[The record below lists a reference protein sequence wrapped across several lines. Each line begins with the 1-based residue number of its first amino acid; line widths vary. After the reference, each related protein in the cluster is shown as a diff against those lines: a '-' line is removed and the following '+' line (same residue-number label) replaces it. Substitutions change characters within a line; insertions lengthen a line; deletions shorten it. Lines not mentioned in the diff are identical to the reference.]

1 MQLRL
6 VRNPKGCTGEMSEM
20 SCPFRTD
27 ETQRDRP
34 ELTMPAVE
42 SVAILQ
48 GRREVLIRHGAEL
61 YRLRLTASNKLILT
75 K

>member
-1 MQLRL
+1 MNEMTRPMQM
-6 VRNPKGCTGEMSEM
+6 GELQS
-20 SCPFRTD
+20 
-27 ETQRDRP
+27 DRV
-34 ELTMPAVE
+34 ELTVPAVE

-48 GRREVLIRHGAEL
+48 GRRELMIRHGAQL

>member
-1 MQLRL
+1 MQLRF
-6 VRNPKGCTGEMSEM
+6 VRNSKGDERRMNEMSR
-20 SCPFRTD
+20 PIRAD
-27 ETQRDRP
+27 ELERGRS
-34 ELTMPAVE
+34 ELNMPAVE

-48 GRREVLIRHGAEL
+48 GRRELIIRHGAEL

>member
-1 MQLRL
+1 
-6 VRNPKGCTGEMSEM
+6 MSEI
-20 SCPFRTD
+20 SRVFRVD
-27 ETQRDRP
+27 ETQRDRSD
-34 ELTMPAVE
+34 LTMPAVE

>member
-1 MQLRL
+1 MQLRC
-6 VRNPKGCTGEMSEM
+6 VRNSKGVRGRMNEMTR
-20 SCPFRTD
+20 PFRGD
-27 ETQRDRP
+27 ETQRDRL
-34 ELTMPAVE
+34 ELNTPAVE

-48 GRREVLIRHGAEL
+48 GRRELLIRHGAEL